1 MKIFLLLTVSAVL
14 VGGVVA
20 GLSYSKISA
29 TSRDENMATLQDSNR
44 EIRALVD
51 DYAKSVQASLSFAA
65 KVYDENSPYAE
76 QGKFFKALNSSTSS
90 VVSYAG
96 LVGKGVANITGELI
110 PMVKLDI
117 TKREWYQCVMNSG
130 KFCITTP
137 YKSINGNMVI
147 AWANPIVR
155 NGQIIGMLNVNKE
168 MNDLSKLVSANVT
181 NSAYQT
187 VAFRKDGFVI
197 GSSNTEDVGK
207 NVYELTG
214 KSERNYQSK
223 LGEVVQEGGHYSY
236 VTFAE
241 QAQMYVGVKVSEEYV
256 LAGARSA
263 AVTSVVAA
271 VLVIVLTLVFAG
283 FFLRRALG
291 LPLQEMT
298 ELAGKIAAG
307 KLDNNIDLSRF
318 NNDEI
323 GSLAR
328 SFVSMQQSLSDTVT
342 QLTYSASELESASS
356 TVVGASQQN
365 SQSMQSQQQDISA
378 LAAAME
384 QMQASVNEIA
394 KSAADTQTVTRDAT
408 EISRQSEGLVSQAM
422 DSIRSVENENDGIK
436 VKIDALKEDSARIS
450 TILDVIVGI
459 SEQTNL
465 LALNAAIEAARAGEH
480 GRGFAVV
487 ADEVRNLA
495 QKTQESS
502 EEINT
507 MIKTIQERSD
517 DLTSAIEGSADMI
530 RRAVEIS
537 DQVGS
542 SIQQVNSAIQD
553 TYNMNAQI
561 ASAAEEQ
568 NIVTS
573 ELNTSITAINDSSN
587 AVTSE
592 SEQTVETAS
601 TLNGITGRL
610 TEITRRFSM

>member
-1 MKIFLLLTVSAVL
+1 
-14 VGGVVA
+14 
-20 GLSYSKISA
+20 
-29 TSRDENMATLQDSNR
+29 
-44 EIRALVD
+44 
-51 DYAKSVQASLSFAA
+51 
-65 KVYDENSPYAE
+65 
-76 QGKFFKALNSSTSS
+76 
-90 VVSYAG
+90 
-96 LVGKGVANITGELI
+96 
-110 PMVKLDI
+110 
-117 TKREWYQCVMNSG
+117 
-130 KFCITTP
+130 
-137 YKSINGNMVI
+137 
-147 AWANPIVR
+147 
-155 NGQIIGMLNVNKE
+155 
-168 MNDLSKLVSANVT
+168 
-181 NSAYQT
+181 
-187 VAFRKDGFVI
+187 
-197 GSSNTEDVGK
+197 
-207 NVYELTG
+207 
-214 KSERNYQSK
+214 
-223 LGEVVQEGGHYSY
+223 
-236 VTFAE
+236 
-241 QAQMYVGVKVSEEYV
+241 
-256 LAGARSA
+256 
-263 AVTSVVAA
+263 
-271 VLVIVLTLVFAG
+271 
-283 FFLRRALG
+283 
-291 LPLQEMT
+291 
-298 ELAGKIAAG
+298 
-307 KLDNNIDLSRF
+307 
-318 NNDEI
+318 
-323 GSLAR
+323 
-328 SFVSMQQSLSDTVT
+328 
-342 QLTYSASELESASS
+342 
-356 TVVGASQQN
+356 
-365 SQSMQSQQQDISA
+365 MQSQQQDISA